1 MASLSI
7 HKIIKCLTTI
17 PLAREHSMPVR
28 DILVTRLCKEILGP
42 RSGPHECFSGKGN
55 NPPPNPADE
64 YVVGVLEP
72 KGTQRSVL
80 AHVTRSFFS
89 NQEVIR
95 MDDSEKIIDEEEDCD
110 CKTEPTQISPEL
122 DPRALPKSIGLSF
135 VLSGMGQLGL
145 SFCITWARYKKV
157 KKTWQRYP
165 DHIVRK
171 DIEIKDALWK
181 SETDSGVIIKL
192 RQRKVPNGI
201 HVSLFLVNVTPTSGQ
216 YPQVDELIF
225 QPQIRVKTNENT
237 LVVPIR
243 GGEGQEG
250 QDSLDLLYRNR
261 YAKARGHLCSAL
273 WDEVDP
279 ERDTGV
285 IKTESGP
292 PFLWVDGETL
302 DPLDRLLFLCP
313 SVRTEYLPS
322 YGIEQA
328 SLKGPIDEN
337 LSPIPAELLSN
348 AHNTV
353 ELNMTLEPVINA
365 YGSWIES
372 KRQTFIQLSEKEKKQ
387 ANLHLNACESSLK
400 RMKEGLAY
408 LHADADARLAFCFMN
423 KAMHQQSVWKN
434 ASNPLKWHLFQIA
447 FILQCISGVA
457 VDNHPDRSMCDLL
470 WFPTGAGKTEAYLG
484 LASFTIALRRRKA
497 LKDQNSKQAGV
508 AVLSRYTLRLLTIQ
522 QFRRALSIITA
533 CEYLRVTSWMPKGE
547 KKASFP
553 WGTSEFSIGLWV
565 GAGVTPNHLIDFKG
579 FDVNRQKT
587 VLYLGAIGELYG
599 RTRLQETKAIRIE
612 GEESEPAQV
621 LNCPCCKAF
630 LAISPTTLTD
640 GEHVI
645 HWIITSRIN
654 AVTDATKF
662 PLYRGIKVED
672 TTFSTLPNKKSK
684 ILSVKFR
691 VSPRSQISPE
701 TIDSWWNDIL
711 KPAIDPDLI
720 EEFTRPS
727 RPGYFY
733 RRSGFS
739 QQPINFE
746 IHCPNPKCNLNTVDY
761 FKQVKTK
768 NQSVSFKPVYPFTIP
783 EKEDAGWGVPI
794 PAYTVDDQI
803 YGNCPSMIVATVD
816 KFARLSF
823 EPRASSLF
831 GYVTHFDS
839 DWGYY
844 REGVLPYTGIF
855 KLSDS
860 YEVEKFD
867 PPSLIIQD
875 ELHLIEGPLGT
886 MVGLYE
892 TGIEIL
898 ASQSDDGHLISPKY
912 IASTATIKQA
922 DSQIQS
928 LFNRKLSQFPPSGI
942 DIDDSFFAITHEP
955 HQLESTSPGRLY
967 IGVCA
972 PGRGAQTPIIRIW
985 SKILEEMATIRAN
998 DKEYK
1003 QETDQFSTIIGY
1015 FNAKR
1020 ELAGALGLYKQDI
1033 PERLGVLSERSGLSS
1048 YQPREYIELSGRT
1061 PSLEIP
1067 GKLDRLGRYPGN
1079 DVDALFCT
1087 SMFGT
1092 GVDVDRLGLMI
1103 IHGQPKT
1110 TANYIQA
1117 SGRVGRKV
1125 GGLVITFLRST
1136 RPRDLDHYEFFVG
1149 YHRSLHRYVEPI
1161 TVFPFS
1167 PRARERGLG
1176 PLSVMVLRNAHD
1188 ISGVA
1193 LPTSWAPEG
1202 RPWKTPPLVSGSRIM
1217 GTRRRSPEIS
1227 ALIDKFE
1234 ARSQA
1239 QPEGR
1244 NPGKDTC
1251 KRETIAELDRWAA
1264 FALKNPK
1271 ELVYYEPTMTREPF
1285 LPVVLGD
1292 PSHEQRSLP
1301 QVYRNSPQSLREVE
1315 ATTTFDDEV

>member
-1 MASLSI
+1 MR
-7 HKIIKCLTTI
+7 KIIKCLTTTL
-17 PLAREHSMPVR
+17 LAREHSMPVR

-42 RSGPHECFSGKGN
+42 RNGPRELFLGKGD

-72 KGTQRSVL
+72 KGTQRSAL

-95 MDDSEKIIDEEEDCD
+95 MDDSEKIIDEEEDCN
-110 CKTEPTQISPEL
+110 CESEPAEITPEL

-135 VLSGMGQLGL
+135 VLNGTDQLKI

-157 KKTWQRYP
+157 EKAWQRCP
-165 DHIVRK
+165 DHIIK
-171 DIEIKDALWK
+171 KNIEIKDELWK

-192 RQRKVPNGI
+192 RQRKVLDGI

-216 YPQVDELIF
+216 YPQVEELIF
-225 QPQIRVKTNENT
+225 QPQIRIKTNENT
-237 LVVPIR
+237 VIIPIR
-243 GGEGQEG
+243 GEEE
-250 QDSLDLLYRNR
+250 QDEQDGLNLLYRNR

-279 ERDTGV
+279 ERNASV
-285 IKTESGP
+285 KKTEVGP
-292 PFLWVDGETL
+292 PFSWVDGETL
-302 DPLDRLLFLCP
+302 DPSDRLLFSCP
-313 SVRTEYLPS
+313 SARTEYLPS

-328 SLKGPIDEN
+328 SLRGPSDGN
-337 LSPIPAELLSN
+337 LCPIPAELLAN
-348 AHNTV
+348 AYNTV

-365 YGSWIES
+365 YELWIER
-372 KRQTFIQLSEKEKKQ
+372 KRQVLTELSEKEKKQ

-408 LHADADARLAFCFMN
+408 LNADTDARLAFCFMN
-423 KAMHQQSVWKN
+423 EAMHQQSVWKN
-434 ASNPLKWHLFQIA
+434 AANPLKWHLFQIA
-447 FILQCISGVA
+447 FILQCITGIA
-457 VDNHPDRSMCDLL
+457 IDNHPDRSMCDLL

-484 LASFTIALRRRKA
+484 LASFAIALRRRTA
-497 LKDQNSKQAGV
+497 LKNQSSKQAGV

-522 QFRRALSIITA
+522 QFRRALSMITA
-533 CEYLRVTSWMPKGE
+533 CEYLRISSWMPKGE
-547 KKASFP
+547 KKTGFP
-553 WGTSEFSIGLWV
+553 WGTSEISIGLWV

-579 FDVNRQKT
+579 FDVNRQRP

-599 RTRLQETKAIRIE
+599 RTRLQETKAIRTE

-621 LNCPCCKAF
+621 LNCPCCKTI

-640 GEHVI
+640 GEHII
-645 HWIITSRIN
+645 HWIISSRVNTIPDI
-654 AVTDATKF
+654 TRL
-662 PLYRGIKVED
+662 PSYRGIKIQEI
-672 TTFSTLPNKKSK
+672 TFSSLPNKLSK
-684 ILSVKFR
+684 IVSVKFT

-701 TIDSWWNDIL
+701 TIDSWWKDVL
-711 KPAIDPDLI
+711 KPSIDSDLV

-746 IHCPNPKCNLNTVDY
+746 IHCPNPNCDLNAIEH
-761 FKQVKTK
+761 FKQVRTK
-768 NQSVSFKPVYPFTIP
+768 SQTVKSKPVFPFTIP
-783 EKEDAGWGVPI
+783 EKEGAGWGMPI

-844 REGVLPYTGIF
+844 REGVLPYTGDF
-855 KLSDS
+855 KLCDS
-860 YEVEKFD
+860 YEVETFV
-867 PPSLIIQD
+867 PPCLIIQD

-898 ASQSDDGHLISPKY
+898 ASQSENGRLISPKY

-922 DSQIQS
+922 DSQIQA

-955 HQLESTSPGRLY
+955 HQLESMPPGRLY
-967 IGVCA
+967 LGICA
-972 PGRGAQTPIIRIW
+972 PGRGAQTPIIRVW

-998 DKEYK
+998 DKGYK
-1003 QETDQFSTIIGY
+1003 QETDQFSTIVGY

-1033 PERLGVLSERSGLSS
+1033 PERLGVLSDRSGHGC

-1067 GKLDRLGRYPGN
+1067 GKLDHLGRYPDN
-1079 DVDALFCT
+1079 DIDALFCT

-1117 SGRVGRKV
+1117 SGRVGRKM

-1161 TVFPFS
+1161 TVYPFS

-1176 PLSVMVLRNAHD
+1176 PLSVMVLRNVHD
-1188 ISGVA
+1188 ISGVV
-1193 LPTSWAPEG
+1193 LPASWAPEG

-1217 GTRRRSPEIS
+1217 GPRRRSPEIS
-1227 ALIDKFE
+1227 AIIDRFE
-1234 ARSQA
+1234 SRSIA
-1239 QPEGR
+1239 QPKGR

-1251 KRETIAELDRWAA
+1251 KREIIAELDRWEA